1 MNRKLAL
8 FFNFV
13 AFCFFF
19 SAADLQATEIRGK
32 VLDIKT
38 GEALSRVRLSIVELG
53 SVTVTAADGTFSI
66 APLAPGKYTLNV
78 DAVGFWRQEVR
89 VEITEAFEV
98 KEYTIS
104 LTAEGQRRTERI
116 DVHADVFLLGAEPAE
131 VAQQNLTAN
140 EVKEAST
147 VLASDPFRALQALPG
162 VSASANNDFYAQ
174 FTVLGE
180 AYRRLAVYVDDV
192 YVLEPFHGIPGDV
205 EGASASLFSPDTLE
219 SLTLTPTAFSERYSD
234 GTGGALDIRT
244 REGSR
249 TRPAARISVGLA
261 ESHGTAEGALGSQKR
276 GSWLFSAR
284 KSYLGW
290 LTHRSVDDPS
300 IAVNFYDLA
309 SRLVYDVSPRQ
320 SFDVYALHG
329 EANLDRSSI
338 RDQLGFNQLM
348 TGHNVFSL
356 ARMGWRGSMS
366 PQLVW
371 SARAAFIRHP
381 YDESNSQNNVLR
393 GGYHGEWA
401 GGTTAIW
408 SWKRNQVLE
417 VGWSMRRIRESL
429 QLAQYG
435 FLGQPEISG
444 FSDGTGLQQGAYAQ
458 QSVSVLHNRLHVMG
472 GIRWDRHSAVA
483 EQPVSPQASVS
494 LRVAR
499 ATMVELGFGR
509 YLEFS
514 NVTPLGPMRI
524 LPETGVTPRFFA
536 VEPMFGRSKHY
547 LLAIEQ
553 RIGEHFRLRF
563 EAYDHQT
570 EVPLGV
576 RNVNSDGSLGPLR
589 RVHPPFWDPRDYS
602 RGVQVTLQRRA
613 SNRLAG
619 WVSYTLGYARTKGPI
634 VSYYTMQDQ
643 RHTANAFASYRLRPT
658 INVGGKWLYGSG
670 YPLGTSLRRAAPDLF
685 VSTADTSLTRLGP
698 YMRLD
703 VRIDKAFPLRSRKL
717 TLYGEAI
724 NVTNHRNYRYTGYYF
739 LDPATGLAYLRIERT
754 AGLTPTAGIA
764 IEF

>member
-1 MNRKLAL
+1 MNRKIAL
-8 FFNFV
+8 FSNFV
-13 AFCFFF
+13 VFCFFF
-19 SAADLQATEIRGK
+19 IAPNAQAAEIRGK

-38 GEALSRVRLSIVELG
+38 GEALSKVRLSVVELG
-53 SVTVTAADGTFSI
+53 SVTITATDGTFSI
-66 APLAPGKYTLNV
+66 AQIAPGRYTLNV
-78 DAVGFWRQEVR
+78 DAVGFWRQQVR
-89 VEITEAFEV
+89 VEITEALEV
-98 KEYTIS
+98 KEYIIS

-180 AYRRLAVYVDDV
+180 AYQRLAVYLDDV

-205 EGASASLFSPDTLE
+205 EGASVSLFSPDTLE
-219 SLTLTPTAFSERYSD
+219 SLTLTPTAFSERYGD

-249 TRPAARISVGLA
+249 TPAAARISVGLA
-261 ESHGTAEGALGSQKR
+261 ESHGTAEGALGPQKR
-276 GSWLFSAR
+276 GSWLFSVR
-284 KSYLGW
+284 RSYLGW

-309 SRLVYDVSPRQ
+309 SRVVYDVSPRQ
-320 SFDVYALHG
+320 SFDFYALHG

-338 RDQLGFNQLM
+338 RDQLGPNQLM

-356 ARMGWRGSMS
+356 ARVGWRNSIT
-366 PQLVW
+366 PQLLW

-381 YDESNSQNNVLR
+381 YDESNSQDNVLR

-401 GGTTAIW
+401 GGTAAVW
-408 SWKRNQVLE
+408 SWKRSQVLE
-417 VGWSMRRIRESL
+417 AGWSLRRLRSNSQLSRYDPDGQHAYSL
-429 QLAQYG
+429 
-435 FLGQPEISG
+435 FL
-444 FSDGTGLQQGAYAQ
+444 DGTGLQQGLYAQ
-458 QSVSVLHNRLHVMG
+458 QSTSLLHDRLHLMAG
-472 GIRWDRHSAVA
+472 MRLDRHSAVA
-483 EQPVSPQASVS
+483 EQPILPQASLS
-494 LRVAR
+494 LRLGRATTVQFGFGRYVEFSNITPLGQFHVAR
-499 ATMVELGFGR
+499 ATAPAPSLTIG
-509 YLEFS
+509 
-514 NVTPLGPMRI
+514 
-524 LPETGVTPRFFA
+524 
-536 VEPMFGRSKHY
+536 PMFGRSTHY
-547 LLAIEQ
+547 LVGVEQ
-553 RIGEHFRLRF
+553 RLGEHSRLQV

-570 EVPLGV
+570 TVPVGV
-576 RNVNSDGSLGPLR
+576 RNVYTDGSVGPLR
-589 RVHPPFWDPRDYS
+589 RLHTDFDDARDYS

-619 WVSYTLGYARTKGPI
+619 WLSYTLGYARAKGPI
-634 VSYYTMQDQ
+634 LSYYTMQDQ

-658 INVGGKWLYGSG
+658 INIGGKWLYGSG
-670 YPLGTSLRRAAPDLF
+670 YPLGTSLRRIAPDLF
-685 VSTADTSLTRLGP
+685 VSTEDTALTRLGP
-698 YMRLD
+698 YIRVD
-703 VRIDKAFPLRSRKL
+703 VRIDKAFPFSSRKL

-724 NVTNHRNYRYTGYYF
+724 NVTNHHNYRYTGYSF
-739 LDPATGLAYLRIERT
+739 VDPLTGLAYLRTERT
-754 AGLTPTAGIA
+754 AGFTPTAGIA